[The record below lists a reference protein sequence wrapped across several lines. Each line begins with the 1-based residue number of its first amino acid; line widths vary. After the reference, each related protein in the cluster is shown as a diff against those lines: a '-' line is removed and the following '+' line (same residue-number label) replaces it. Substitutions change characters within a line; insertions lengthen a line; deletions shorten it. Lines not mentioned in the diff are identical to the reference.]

1 MTQPRTAA
9 PAVGAASAGGPGQ
22 AEPANK
28 WLGIAKSVAGFLA
41 IQTGESPPEAEASV
55 SL

>member
-9 PAVGAASAGGPGQ
+9 PVVAGGAGGPGQ

-28 WLGIAKSVAGFLA
+28 WFGIAKSVAGFLA
-41 IQTGESPPEAEASV
+41 IQTGEQ
-55 SL
+55 